1 MKIGNNLNG
10 INFLEQ
16 ARQKQNI
23 ALERVAAQ
31 RDISGKDSANLL
43 IADSLMS
50 QLGSLS
56 QGVQNSNEAV
66 GMLQIADSAVSSLRE
81 GSDKLNQLAVRSNS
95 ASLNS
100 SQQAM
105 LKQEFDAT
113 KNAMM
118 DIVDNTSYNGKSLF
132 DQDMSIS
139 TGESSINI
147 NLSDISLEDV
157 SIDSTESIKNLN
169 ELLDQTSSSIGSAT
183 NALNVTVANQMAAFS
198 NVANAKS
205 NLDES
210 DIVKDLMQ
218 INAQNVKIDAAT
230 IAQNHKTDILQ
241 QQMQALLG

>member
-1 MKIGNNLNG
+1 
-10 INFLEQ
+10 
-16 ARQKQNI
+16 
-23 ALERVAAQ
+23 
-31 RDISGKDSANLL
+31 
-43 IADSLMS
+43 
-50 QLGSLS
+50 
-56 QGVQNSNEAV
+56 
-66 GMLQIADSAVSSLRE
+66 MLQIADSAVSSLRE